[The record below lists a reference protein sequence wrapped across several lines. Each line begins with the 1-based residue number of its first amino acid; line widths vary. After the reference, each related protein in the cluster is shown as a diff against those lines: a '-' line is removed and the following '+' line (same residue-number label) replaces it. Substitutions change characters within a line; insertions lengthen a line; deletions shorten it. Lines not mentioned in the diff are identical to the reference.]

1 MGYNRLYH
9 QNYKAREKIIND
21 TLGPRYRS
29 DEAKPGETFREFQKR
44 ITKEEIEK
52 VQEQAREIYPAWI
65 KMPGESDEQFKKRLV
80 SVNPNNPPKYPAWK
94 KAPNETEQQF
104 KKRFTAKS

>member
-1 MGYNRLYH
+1 MGYNKLYH

-29 DEAKPGETFREFQKR
+29 DEARQGETFTEFQKR
-44 ITKEEIEK
+44 IINEEMEK
-52 VQEQAREIYPAWI
+52 LKQQAREIYPAWV
-65 KMPGESDEQFKKRLV
+65 KMPGESDKEFKKRLK
-80 SVNPNNPPKYPAWK
+80 SVNPNAPPKYTAWE
-94 KAPNETEQQF
+94 KAPNETQEQF

>member
-1 MGYNRLYH
+1 MGYNKLYH

-44 ITKEEIEK
+44 ITLEEMEK
-52 VQEQAREIYPAWI
+52 VQAQAREIYPAWI
-65 KMPGESDEQFKKRLV
+65 KMPGESEKDFKKRLV
-80 SVNPNNPPKYPAWK
+80 SVNPNKPAKYSAWE
-94 KAPNETEQQF
+94 KAPNETQEQF